1 MLFIKALNPMYFK
14 YLVDVLMDND
24 YKNLLGETILYVS
37 GFMIFCVFLFTEAI
51 ALVSG
56 AYELFIL
63 NSTLL
68 IIGYIFIIL
77 SCCLLKREIKVR
89 EIELL

>member
-14 YLVDVLMDND
+14 YFVDVLMDND